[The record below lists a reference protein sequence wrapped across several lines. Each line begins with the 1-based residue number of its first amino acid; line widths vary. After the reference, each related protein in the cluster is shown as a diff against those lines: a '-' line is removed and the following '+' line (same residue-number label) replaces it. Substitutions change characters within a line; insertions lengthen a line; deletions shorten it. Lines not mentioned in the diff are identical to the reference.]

1 MLDNSGSHPLPAL
14 RSLIFELAPGGELFE
29 PIADTKF
36 WFDEQMASRVMR
48 QSLEGL
54 RYLHE
59 RNIVHR
65 DLKPENILLVSKD
78 YANSTLKVI
87 DFGLATQYDPADP
100 PLRKHVG
107 TPYYIAPE
115 VLHKQYRESA
125 DVWSMGVIMF
135 TIMCAYPPFW
145 GNTEAD
151 IYSRIRKGM
160 YRFQGAE
167 WQRRSDD
174 AKDMVR
180 SLLQLDPAKRLNV
193 HTALQHPWIVY
204 EGEPHLPPTSPRIIS
219 LLRTWT
225 SFPWL
230 KRLHILLVAARWV
243 RKAETV
249 PRENQLWAGLTGSKD
264 AKEIT
269 LGSLHDALQRIALQH
284 PPSAVSI
291 SPPVMGSEVTGR
303 AVQGQEQGDDRQN
316 LSTWPEG
323 DPPHCAWP
331 RPPSSELGRLMA
343 KLDTGACGAVSKAEF
358 MAWACPRTQYL
369 DSKNIIHSFKQLDV
383 DGDGLISADD
393 LVAVAHR
400 LPTFTGITP
409 HRPYSLEHYVYH
421 IVQEASLLPPAIS
434 LQGMPMPDWQE
445 GVPADMDAE
454 VTARRL
460 GGERADD
467 TPRGGGSPPAPP
479 SSVHATPPAQ
489 RSAQDPMPAAPSSA
503 QGSRV
508 APHPRGKAAH
518 GSPPGDGVS
527 HPTGAAGSRSDSG
540 RRPPPSSSSHEPP
553 TAAPEKARSM
563 VSKGSW
569 AGTGKLAVH
578 PAPAAQAR
586 APAVGGWTMQDAGGD
601 SKSDEAHDATSDSS
615 DGFRVGGGG
624 LKGGAREEDT
634 TPSTPPP
641 LVWEGPR
648 VASPTRL
655 PGTIQLPTDQRGM
668 PAIPMGTFLRIVTGG
683 EQLAY

>member
-1 MLDNSGSHPLPAL
+1 MGGTASAPLGSTDLPPGDPAAFQVAPDAKISDMHVIPKARRGRKLTDHYRIPQADELGRGHYGVVRIGTRIIDGKKFAVKTIVKKRPLYVLMLRNEIRILEGLQHPYIIQMVDAFEEPDVVH
-14 RSLIFELAPGGELFE
+14 LIFELAPGGELFE

-78 YANSTLKVI
+78 YPNSTLKVI

-204 EGEPHLPPTSPRIIS
+204 EGEPHLPPTSPRIVS

-454 VTARRL
+454 
-460 GGERADD
+460 
-467 TPRGGGSPPAPP
+467 
-479 SSVHATPPAQ
+479 
-489 RSAQDPMPAAPSSA
+489 
-503 QGSRV
+503 
-508 APHPRGKAAH
+508 
-518 GSPPGDGVS
+518 
-527 HPTGAAGSRSDSG
+527 
-540 RRPPPSSSSHEPP
+540 
-553 TAAPEKARSM
+553 
-563 VSKGSW
+563 
-569 AGTGKLAVH
+569 
-578 PAPAAQAR
+578 
-586 APAVGGWTMQDAGGD
+586 
-601 SKSDEAHDATSDSS
+601 
-615 DGFRVGGGG
+615 
-624 LKGGAREEDT
+624 
-634 TPSTPPP
+634 
-641 LVWEGPR
+641 
-648 VASPTRL
+648 
-655 PGTIQLPTDQRGM
+655 
-668 PAIPMGTFLRIVTGG
+668 
-683 EQLAY
+683 